1 MTSNYLPLLLVSVAD
16 NATTPDDSNV
26 TTLPTGQVDYLSHQ
40 WREEDVWSSWKSMT
54 RQKNAITN
62 GTRLENAS
70 WRTWWKQRNKLKTIS
85 PETLN
90 WLKDSDV
97 TWLYGP
103 LHPGSD
109 WEPLPKP
116 TAPTRPALAQASA
129 NSFTKPILKH
139 RSITEILS
147 LPTAPHSDADQP
159 LEAPASDEQQQP
171 PSDVPPHP
179 TRPFLTHTKSD
190 THILRARTP
199 RDSLR
204 KDSPP
209 RVLSKEAAVCTLSVD
224 DSTSAGTSTGSE
236 QDLTVHNPQSGKRK
250 HISFN
255 TFVEQCIAI
264 ENPKPKRPSTRF
276 VDEVFE
282 DDGSYDQDSEGYF
295 DNPRIPKSSKT
306 YYPSGYE
313 LDSDSDSDD
322 VLEMRTSSSRSRS
335 SSSSRSSPPTFAL
348 ASHSSSPDRS
358 STLHDDDHRTIAYIA
373 PTILKTN
380 DIQLDPLDPLDPTTQ
395 FPGVDLVYVPPL
407 RTPKY
412 SPYLRADS
420 LSGTPDIYERQID
433 YFDPR
438 GSSSQSSSSSNTS
451 PNIPSVGIPSSNSAS
466 EETLK
471 SGHWSAGYSD
481 PLTTSEPLPIPDG
494 PEISQKEDAFDLM
507 EEPDFMEDFPKK
519 GVPIVRT
526 RSIDDQSGSG
536 FVRYTQGCAESTDV
550 ERCSPDDDRPGKLGP
565 IKQDPVIRPPEQL
578 STAMPHKP
586 ILKRASSYD
595 QVSHTDSKLLGPDT
609 VIRGRSSSSSC
620 LNSVSGSTTSPSTS
634 HTRSSDSRS
643 ESRGR
648 SSTRN
653 SSYSDRERSNSRS
666 SKSGGS
672 PIGSISPCGST
683 IGIGGQSSG
692 RESRSVYRQPGRERG
707 RDRAGRR
714 INGSSS
720 SPSLSPPDLSSPIRG
735 VTADYVPAHT
745 DSYSSLHDSMSQ
757 SIVSSTASTS
767 STIGPSSDSTSTVTQ
782 GSDDGTEKGQ
792 LQLQS
797 HHQLTHPVVSTSVH
811 TRPSRSSRTGPVVIP
826 TAIPEEEEVQR
837 SRNPT
842 PANSPTMDCK
852 PLLPVPD
859 SAVEIEAGSEG
870 KREVTGGDNQSA
882 GLVGRAVGVVNSARG
897 LIGSFWHPGSL

>member
-1 MTSNYLPLLLVSVAD
+1 MTSNYLPLLLVSVTD
-16 NATTPDDSNV
+16 NAATPDDSSV

-70 WRTWWKQRNKLKTIS
+70 WRTWWKQRNKLK
-85 PETLN
+85 
-90 WLKDSDV
+90 DSDV

-103 LHPGSD
+103 LHPGCD

-116 TAPTRPALAQASA
+116 TPETRPSLAQANVGLSC
-129 NSFTKPILKH
+129 TKPILKH

-147 LPTAPHSDADQP
+147 LPTPQFDADQSP
-159 LEAPASDEQQQP
+159 ETPVSHEQQP
-171 PSDVPPHP
+171 PSNISPHP
-179 TRPFLTHTKSD
+179 SRPFLTHTKSD

-199 RDSLR
+199 RDALR

-209 RVLSKEAAVCTLSVD
+209 RVLSKEAAECALSID
-224 DSTSAGTSTGSE
+224 DSTSPGTSTGSE
-236 QDLTVHNPQSGKRK
+236 QDLMVHNPQSGKKK

-255 TFVEQCIAI
+255 TFVEQRIAI
-264 ENPKPKRPSTRF
+264 ENPKPKRPTARF

-282 DDGSYDQDSEGYF
+282 DDGYDEDTEGCF
-295 DNPRIPKSSKT
+295 DNPNIPQSSKT
-306 YYPSGYE
+306 YYPTNFDV
-313 LDSDSDSDD
+313 DSDSDSDD
-322 VLEMRTSSSRSRS
+322 VLEMQTSSSRSRS
-335 SSSSRSSPPTFAL
+335 SSSSRSGPPTL
-348 ASHSSSPDRS
+348 APTPHSPSPIRNF
-358 STLHDDDHRTIAYIA
+358 TLHDDDHRSIAYIP

-380 DIQLDPLDPLDPTTQ
+380 DVYLGPLDPTLQ
-395 FPGVDLVYVPPL
+395 YPGVELVYVPQI

-451 PNIPSVGIPSSNSAS
+451 PNISSVGIPPSNSAS
-466 EETLK
+466 DETVK
-471 SGHWSAGYSD
+471 PCDRNAGYPV
-481 PLTTSEPLPIPDG
+481 PLVNSRPLPIPNG
-494 PEISQKEDAFDLM
+494 PEIGQKEDAFDLM
-507 EEPDFMEDFPKK
+507 EEPDFMEDFPRKPL
-519 GVPIVRT
+519 PIARS
-526 RSIDDQSGSG
+526 RSIDGQSGPG
-536 FVRYTQGCAESTDV
+536 FVRYIQAGAESTNV
-550 ERCSPDDDRPGKLGP
+550 GRCSPDDNQPGKLEP
-565 IKQDPVIRPPEQL
+565 VRQDPITRPPEQL
-578 STAMPHKP
+578 STAVSHEPP
-586 ILKRASSYD
+586 LKRASSFD
-595 QVSHTDSKLLGPDT
+595 HASNADNKLLAPDT
-609 VIRGRSSSSSC
+609 IIRGRSSSSSC

-666 SKSGGS
+666 SRSGGS

-707 RDRAGRR
+707 RDRTGRR

-720 SPSLSPPDLSSPIRG
+720 SSSLSPPDVSSPIRS
-735 VTADYVPAHT
+735 VTTEYVPAHT

-757 SIVSSTASTS
+757 SIVSSACSSS

-782 GSDDGTEKGQ
+782 GSDDATEKAQ
-792 LQLQS
+792 PQIQPQP
-797 HHQLTHPVVSTSVH
+797 QLTSTVVSTPMH
-811 TRPSRSSRTGPVVIP
+811 TRTSRSSRTGPIAIP
-826 TAIPEEEEVQR
+826 APIPEEEEIQR

-842 PANSPTMDCK
+842 PANSPTVAVK
-852 PLLPVPD
+852 PLLPDPTSTAEDVIHPED
-859 SAVEIEAGSEG
+859 
-870 KREVTGGDNQSA
+870 KREPMGEDSHPA
-882 GLVGRAVGVVNSARG
+882 GLVGRAVGMVNSARG
-897 LIGSFWHPGSL
+897 LIGSFWHPGPL